1 MDNFKTPEE
10 FCRFLWHCYLEQRDM
25 RDLKEVADERLTV
38 IGTGSHEISRNRAEF
53 LEAMDRELEK
63 WDGVFLIE
71 DEWYQATEI
80 RENLYSVIGE
90 LKAKENAEDRIIYD
104 FSFRFSVLVEKK
116 EGNWFL
122 LQIHQ
127 SMPDVSQ
134 GDDEFFPHRLIE
146 QENRIFQEK
155 LTEKTRELEM
165 TNRRFLYELRHD
177 ELTGLLKRYC
187 LEEMVEKSMKEC
199 GQGTLLMIDIDDFK
213 KVNDT
218 FGHPMGDKVLVAL
231 GECLRKNF
239 SQDLAGRIGGDE
251 FILYLACDGKSQDTL
266 RDKLSRLREDW
277 DGVIGK
283 LKLSFPVTFSVGVA
297 HYPFDGDNYRVL
309 WPVADKALYEAKK
322 SGKDKVCF
330 ASES

>member
-1 MDNFKTPEE
+1 
-10 FCRFLWHCYLEQRDM
+10 M

-251 FILYLACDGKSQDTL
+251 FILYLACDGKS
-266 RDKLSRLREDW
+266 RLREDW

-297 HYPFDGDNYRVL
+297 HYPSDGDNYRVL